1 MHISPSTKNAIKVAL
16 SVVLAI
22 CLALWLQWDKPYW
35 SVISIIAMAANET
48 YGHAFRKGQNRV
60 LGTLL
65 GMGYAIFLIGCFSQD
80 PLLFISFYTLFLAYC
95 VFMASNQRYGYMFTI
110 AFVVCAIIASIGG
123 FDSTNTF
130 NIAALRIQET
140 LLGVVVYSI
149 VFRLVWPQETES
161 HFFSTL
167 KQVVTKLNTS
177 YSALLNNES
186 LDLTINDNVQT
197 QIYKLQELLSLPL
210 TGSHQ
215 LQHQH
220 KQWRFLVGVCQRVQA
235 HVDYLDQQKE
245 AFEGNNAADVE
256 KALCTLAT
264 VLPLLDKAIANDRNS
279 HKRLRLFMQ
288 EHAVELKVP
297 LAISSPR
304 LSKPIEQPILTQATK
319 ARLRNAL
326 KAVCILLTCFAL
338 WIFIPLPGG
347 AIFPMLASVFANVIV
362 TMPDSI
368 VKQAFWGTLGW
379 GAVILLQYTFIMPS
393 FTELWQ
399 LAGFYGINFIII
411 WKLCESPSLGIQKV
425 LGGNLL
431 VVLTMSALQATPSYG
446 IETPLLMLVNVMICM
461 AVIRFYTGLFSSPQ
475 NKKNG

>member
-1 MHISPSTKNAIKVAL
+1 MRISSSTKNAIKVAI

-22 CLALWLQWDKPYW
+22 CLALWFQWDKPYW

-48 YGHAFRKGQNRV
+48 YGHALRKGRNRV

-65 GMGYAIFLIGCFSQD
+65 GMGYALFLIGCFSQN
-80 PLLFISFYTLFLAYC
+80 PLLFILFYTLFLAYC
-95 VFMASNQRYGYMFTI
+95 VFMAGNQRYGYMFTI

-130 NIAALRIQET
+130 NIAVLRIQET

-149 VFRLVWPQETES
+149 VFRILWPQETEY
-161 HFFSTL
+161 HFFMALKKVVVELNRRYCTL
-167 KQVVTKLNTS
+167 LD
-177 YSALLNNES
+177 NNS
-186 LDLTINDNVQT
+186 RKVDCSNSVQP

-220 KQWRFLVGVCQRVQA
+220 KQWRLLVGVCQRVQA
-235 HVDYLDQQKE
+235 HIDYLEQQNGLLE
-245 AFEGNNAADVE
+245 SNNATDVE

-264 VLPLLDKAIANDRNS
+264 VLPLLDKAITNDRNS

-288 EHAVELKVP
+288 EHSVELKVP
-297 LAISSPR
+297 LEIQPPLFDNAIKQRR
-304 LSKPIEQPILTQATK
+304 LSQETK
-319 ARLRNAL
+319 IRLRNAL

-379 GAVILLQYTFIMPS
+379 GAAILLQYTFIMPS

-431 VVLTMSALQATPSYG
+431 VVLTMSALQTTPSYS
-446 IETPLLMLVNVMICM
+446 IETPLIMLVNVMICM
-461 AVIRFYTGLFSSPQ
+461 AVIRFYTGLFSSP
-475 NKKNG
+475 KN